1 MATISIP
8 TVATVPG
15 RYFKPY
21 NRVPQSRLFESVSAT
36 SPADSQFVTLD
47 ANGMAITAV
56 SGVGDTTYATDA
68 VTNVIGIATG
78 TRDPRWHNPGYT
90 AKSASAPAVAA
101 FGGLGSSIASTAPTY
116 QQMNVCLITPFDE
129 FLFDYGAAVALATW
143 PDVTISLTTASTD
156 ATTNTAWAS
165 TTVPTGASVTGV
177 VLVGLLNS
185 AVNQMTNA
193 EVVKLASWTTTAPT
207 PATRGLYGTSGAIHV
222 YSATAALNEQI
233 LWGPLTATMVGN
245 RYPLLVGTAGTI
257 LNIAA
262 PALTG
267 AVEVTGVFSPDVMGL
282 NGLYYQVFPRVWGRF
297 PHAGYQGA

>member
-1 MATISIP
+1 MATINIP

-15 RYFKPY
+15 RYFRPY

-36 SPADSQFVTLD
+36 SPADSGFVTLD
-47 ANGMAITAV
+47 ANGMAISAV
-56 SGVGDTTYATDA
+56 SGVGDMTYATGVD
-68 VTNVIGIATG
+68 TNVIGIATG
-78 TRDPRWHNPGYT
+78 IRDPRWHNPGYVAKT
-90 AKSASAPAVAA
+90 AASPAVTAW
-101 FGGLGSSIASTAPTY
+101 GGLGSMIASTAPTY
-116 QQMNVCLITPFDE
+116 QQMNVCIIDPRDE

-165 TTVPTGASVTGV
+165 TTKPTGADVTSI

-193 EVVKLASWTTTAPT
+193 EAVKLASWTTTAPT
-207 PATRGLYGTSGAIHV
+207 PATRALYGTAAAVHV

-245 RYPLLVGTAGTI
+245 RYPLLVGTAGTV

-262 PALTG
+262 PANTG

-297 PHAGYQGA
+297 WAAGYQGA